1 LREITL
7 NVLVIAMADVNFF
20 KNCGPFSANDLA
32 EHTQS
37 KIIGDATVKVTDINT
52 LESAKSGEISF
63 FSNSKYKR
71 AFAQTKASV
80 CICDDASIEL
90 APRGMTLLVNSNPY
104 AAYALVTQKFY
115 KPLPAQA
122 TIAKT
127 AVLDA
132 SASIGVKTHI
142 SDFAVIGRNVKIGSN
157 CFIGANTVLCDGVS
171 IGDNTKI
178 MHNVTISHTLIGNNC
193 AIYSGCRI
201 GQDGFGYAPSSLG
214 ITKVEQLGRVVIGNH
229 VEIGA
234 NSTIDR
240 GAIEDTIIG
249 DGTKID
255 NLVQIGHNV
264 QIGRNCFIVAQVGI
278 AGSVII
284 EDGVMIGGQSGI
296 AGHLTIGKGCM
307 LAAKSGIMSD
317 LEPGSTVG
325 GSPAV
330 PVKQWLRITAMLKK
344 MSSKEQN

>member
-1 LREITL
+1 
-7 NVLVIAMADVNFF
+7 MADVKFF

-37 KIIGDATVKVTDINT
+37 KIIGDASIKVNDINT
-52 LESAKSGEISF
+52 LESAKAGEISF
-63 FSNSKYKR
+63 FSNSKYKK

-80 CICDDASIEL
+80 CICDNASIEI
-90 APRGMTLLVNSNPY
+90 APKGITLLINSNPY

-115 KPLPAQA
+115 KAPPAPA

-127 AVLDA
+127 AVLDP
-132 SASIGVKTHI
+132 SANLGTKTHI
-142 SDFAVIGRNVKIGSN
+142 SDFSVIGKNVKIGSN
-157 CFIGANTVLCDGVS
+157 CFIGANTVICDGVS
-171 IGDNTKI
+171 IGDNTKV
-178 MHNVTISHTLIGNNC
+178 MHNTTISHTLIGDNC
-193 AIYSGCRI
+193 TIYSGCRI
-201 GQDGFGYAPSSLG
+201 GQDGFGFAPSPQG
-214 ITKVEQLGRVVIGNH
+214 ITKVEQLGRVIIGNH

-240 GAIEDTIIG
+240 GAIEDTAIG

-284 EDGVMIGGQSGI
+284 EDGVMIGGQAGI

-317 LEPGSTVG
+317 LEPGSAVG

-330 PVKQWLRITAMLKK
+330 PVKQWLKIAAMLKK
-344 MSSKEQN
+344 MSSKEQK